1 MQTIQDVL
9 PIYNLANLMME
20 QAKEDIDSN
29 ENAEDAKMFLDSD
42 FAKQLRKEM
51 INFENQVEKA
61 FNKYQ
66 KFGN

>member
-20 QAKEDIDSN
+20 QAKEDIDNN

-51 INFENQVEKA
+51 IDFENRVEKA
-61 FNKYQ
+61 FYKYQ
-66 KFGN
+66 EFNN

>member
-9 PIYNLANLMME
+9 PIYNLANLMIE
-20 QAKEDIDSN
+20 QAKEDIDNN

-51 INFENQVEKA
+51 IDFENRVEKA
-61 FNKYQ
+61 FDKYQ
-66 KFGN
+66 

>member
-1 MQTIQDVL
+1 MQTIQDIL

-20 QAKEDIDSN
+20 QAKEDIDNN

-51 INFENQVEKA
+51 IDFENRVEKA
-61 FNKYQ
+61 FYKYQ
-66 KFGN
+66 EFNN

>member
-9 PIYNLANLMME
+9 PIYNLANLMIE

-29 ENAEDAKMFLDSD
+29 ENAEDAKMFLNSD

-51 INFENQVEKA
+51 IDFENRVEKA
-61 FNKYQ
+61 FDKYQ
-66 KFGN
+66 

>member
-20 QAKEDIDSN
+20 QAKEDIDNN

-51 INFENQVEKA
+51 MDFENRVEKA
-61 FNKYQ
+61 FDKYQ
-66 KFGN
+66 